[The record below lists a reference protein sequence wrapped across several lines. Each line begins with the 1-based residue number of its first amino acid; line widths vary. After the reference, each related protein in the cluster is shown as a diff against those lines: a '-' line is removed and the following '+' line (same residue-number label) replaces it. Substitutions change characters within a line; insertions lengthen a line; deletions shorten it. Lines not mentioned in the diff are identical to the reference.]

1 MDVKLQ
7 KLSIMAKFNVGD
19 EVVKLNGKM
28 PAEVVRYS
36 YGSMVFCRYLHSPY
50 ATFQAYDHT
59 LKLYGKDSEM
69 TTDKQTL
76 YSFAIDGEIRY
87 GTHIGTNSQN
97 QYLIEE
103 KTTGAIH
110 VFAKDQLEEVV
121 PYTFS
126 ATMGGKE
133 THYVGTP
140 DVLKKGDV
148 LLYTGSGMPQVAV
161 VTGVDTKNKTARAKF
176 KGAKIVTEAI

>member
-1 MDVKLQ
+1 MTQ
-7 KLSIMAKFNVGD
+7 FNVGD
-19 EVVKLNGKM
+19 IVTKQHGKK
-28 PAEVVRYS
+28 PAEITYIPS
-36 YGSMVFCRYLHSPY
+36 YPGGVFSCKYLHSKQ
-50 ATFQAYDHT
+50 TFYPRDYEI
-59 LKLYGKDSEM
+59 KLYDEETEM

-76 YSFAIDGEIRY
+76 YSFTVDGETRY

-103 KTTGAIH
+103 KGSGTIH
-110 VFAKDQLEEVV
+110 VFDKSGLEEVV

-140 DVLKKGDV
+140 GALKKGDV
-148 LLYTGSGMPQVAV
+148 LLYTGSNTPQVAV
-161 VTGVDTKNKTARAKF
+161 VTGVDTKNKSARAKF

>member
-1 MDVKLQ
+1 M
-7 KLSIMAKFNVGD
+7 SKFNVGD
-19 EVVKLNGKM
+19 IVTKTYGKK
-28 PAEVVRYS
+28 PAEITYLNS
-36 YGSMVFCRYLHSPY
+36 YGGHYNCRYLESRQTFY
-50 ATFQAYDHT
+50 ATDNE
-59 LKLYGKDSEM
+59 LKLHTEETEM
-69 TTDKQTL
+69 AADTKTL
-76 YSFAIDGEIRY
+76 YSFTNPDGKVAY

-110 VFAKDQLEEVV
+110 VLEKKDLEEVV

-126 ATMGGKE
+126 ASMGGKE

-140 DVLKKGDV
+140 GALSKGDV
-148 LLYTGSGMPQVAV
+148 LLYTGSITPQVAV
-161 VTGVDTKNKTARAKF
+161 VTGVDTKNKSARAKF

>member
-1 MDVKLQ
+1 M
-7 KLSIMAKFNVGD
+7 SKFNVGD
-19 EVVKLNGKM
+19 IV
-28 PAEVVRYS
+28 
-36 YGSMVFCRYLHSPY
+36 
-50 ATFQAYDHT
+50 T
-59 LKLYGKDSEM
+59 KLYGKKPAIITHISPYSYGHTCKYLDSKQTFRANDHNLKIYNEETEM
-69 TTDKQTL
+69 TENTKTL
-76 YSFAIDGEIRY
+76 YSFTHPDGKVSY

-110 VFAKDQLEEVV
+110 VFDKKDLEEVV

-140 DVLKKGDV
+140 DALKKDDV
-148 LLYTGSGMPQVAV
+148 LLYTGSSTPQIAV
-161 VTGVDTKNKTARAKF
+161 VTGVDTKNKGARAKF
-176 KGAKIVTEAI
+176 KGAKIITEEV